1 MTTILDYLST
11 SIKLLGALGL
21 LIYGMRMM
29 SDALQK
35 MAGPQLRY
43 ILGKMTTNRFT
54 GMLTGTLVTCAV
66 QSSSATTVMT
76 VSFVS
81 AGLLTLAQAISVIMG
96 ANIGTTLTAWIM
108 SLGYSLDLTM
118 IVFPAFFI
126 GLVLIYQKQRRYIGD
141 FLFGIAFMFLS
152 LVMLSTTGK
161 EMDLGHNPA
170 VVDFFSSFD
179 VNSYLTIIAFLAIGT
194 LITCIV
200 QSSAAVMAI
209 TILLC
214 STGVLPIYLGIALVM
229 GENIGTTATANLAA
243 LGSGTQ
249 ARRAALAHL
258 LFNVFGV
265 IWVLLIFYPFVDMVC
280 KLVGYDPAIG
290 GQAERLPVVLAM
302 FHTCFNVTNT
312 AILIWFIPQ
321 LEKAVC
327 KILPEKVQE
336 EKDTFKLRYIR
347 ANLIQTPE
355 IAVLQ
360 AEKETSSF
368 AENTREMFEDVQ
380 KLFLEKEEK
389 AFTEL
394 FTRIEK
400 EEDMT
405 DRLELEIA
413 RYLEQVG
420 EGHLSDD
427 TKMKIRQMMREVS
440 ELESIGDACY
450 NLARMMRRRQQ
461 QGYEL
466 SSELILKTQSMMA
479 LCDKALAQMCN
490 MMHGHPSKHN
500 IHETYQ
506 LENNINQMR
515 DRLKSDNIRDVNDRK
530 YSYTVGTLFGDMVG
544 ELEKL
549 GDYVVNVV
557 EARVGQ

>member
-43 ILGKMTTNRFT
+43 ILGKMMTNRFT

-265 IWVLLIFYPFVDMVC
+265 IWVLLVFYPFVDMVC
-280 KLVGYDPAIG
+280 KLVGYNPAIG

-368 AENTREMFEDVQ
+368 AENTREMFADVQ

-394 FTRIEK
+394 FTQIEK

-466 SSELILKTQSMMA
+466 SSELTLKTQSMMA

-500 IHETYQ
+500 IHETYL

-515 DRLKSDNIRDVNDRK
+515 DRLKSDNIRDDDDRK
-530 YSYTVGTLFGDMVG
+530 YRYTVGTLFGDMVG

-557 EARVGQ
+557 EARLGQ

>member
-265 IWVLLIFYPFVDMVC
+265 IWVLLVFYPFVDMVC
-280 KLVGYDPAIG
+280 KLVGYNPAIG

-368 AENTREMFEDVQ
+368 AENTREMFADVQ

-394 FTRIEK
+394 FTQIEK

-413 RYLEQVG
+413 QYLEQVG
-420 EGHLSDD
+420 EGHLSDE

-466 SSELILKTQSMMA
+466 SSELTLKTQSMMA

-557 EARVGQ
+557 EARLGQ